1 MVATGSSINIR
12 HIFNNWLISPTGKVI
27 LLSPFENNQGFQNR
41 LNKRSSRSSFS
52 LLSLD
57 AGIVNPEGVK
67 VSVKCNSRF

>member
-12 HIFNNWLISPTGKVI
+12 HIFNNWLISPAGKVI

-41 LNKRSSRSSFS
+41 LSKRSSRSFS
-52 LLSLD
+52 LLCLD
-57 AGIVNPEGVK
+57 AAIVNSEGVK